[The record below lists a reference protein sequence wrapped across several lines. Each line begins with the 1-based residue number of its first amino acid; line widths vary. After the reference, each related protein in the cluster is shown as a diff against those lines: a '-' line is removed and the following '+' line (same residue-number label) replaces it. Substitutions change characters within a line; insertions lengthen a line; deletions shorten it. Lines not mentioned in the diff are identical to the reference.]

1 MGTIQLLG
9 LEFFAYHGF
18 YKEEQK
24 IGNKYGVDVSIH
36 TDLFPAATDD
46 ELRKTINYEH
56 IYQMVCE
63 EMEIPAR
70 LLEHLAF
77 RIGERILRT
86 YSAVKSVSI
95 TVKKFNPP
103 IGGVCQCA
111 AVTLHLPI
119 CSKERDKSIM
129 AGD

>member
-24 IGNKYGVDVSIH
+24 IGNKYGVDISIR
-36 TDLFPAATDD
+36 TDLFSAATDD
-46 ELRKTINYEH
+46 ELRKTINYEQLYK
-56 IYQMVCE
+56 IIRE
-63 EMEIPAR
+63 EMEIPAK

-77 RIGERILRT
+77 RIGERVLKN
-86 YSAVKSVSI
+86 YNSVKEVTI

-103 IGGVCQCA
+103 IGGVCSYA
-111 AVTLHLPI
+111 AVTLQLP
-119 CSKERDKSIM
+119 
-129 AGD
+129 AL